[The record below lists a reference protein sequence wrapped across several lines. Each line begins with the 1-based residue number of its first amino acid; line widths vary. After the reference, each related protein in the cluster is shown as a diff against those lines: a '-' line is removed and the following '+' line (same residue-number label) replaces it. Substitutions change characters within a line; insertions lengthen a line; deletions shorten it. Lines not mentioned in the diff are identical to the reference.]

1 MPAEVVDRFTRPL
14 AVAPDR
20 ALGFRLAS
28 VSVAGETV
36 PLAVHGGFTGT
47 FLAVALDR
55 HLVVAAAATRLH
67 GTTGTTERPLAPRAS
82 LVSTD
87 EVAAAAL
94 AGVTTALEASAALPP
109 RTHDRPRPQTGAP

>member
-1 MPAEVVDRFTRPL
+1 VIETFTRPL
-14 AVAPDR
+14 TVAPDR

-28 VSVAGETV
+28 LTVAGESV

-55 HLVVAAAATRLH
+55 ELAVAVAATRLH
-67 GTTGTTERPLAPRAS
+67 GTTGTLGRPLAPRAT

-87 EVAAAAL
+87 EIAATAL
-94 AGVTTALEASAALPP
+94 AGIASALEARGGLPP
-109 RTHDRPRPQTGAP
+109 RASDRPLVGPPLETGAP